1 MKQNINGIKLNL
13 ILVVLLF
20 LFVCSCK
27 DNVKIDRTVE
37 AICIKE
43 ITKHISKNISIS
55 KLIESGYSNL
65 SFYII
70 TNNNETIQSNELI
83 AYADLFLKH
92 GYFNHA
98 QNILNKIGKDSLH
111 LNAKLVRLSIYLNQ
125 MDTVSSKIILH
136 DCEKE
141 INHSK
146 NKSFESII
154 NLKLYQAY
162 HLHNCTNYIDALRTL
177 DTAEVLLKKIPTNY
191 NLVALINR
199 RRGNTFNDL
208 FRKKI
213 TINFSAKQSF
223 RKAMLC
229 YKNELEALNK
239 LKQIDP
245 VRIGLNYNTTGL
257 LYACNKEVQKAIS
270 LQEKALSYFITN
282 KKLNYTLSK
291 HPIYTTITLTQLAES
306 YMHLNP
312 QKIKIIDS
320 LMELNEQ
327 FIKQEFLTSINDSR
341 GSVMN
346 RFYTQR
352 YNDIRISVRLNQNNT
367 STDLLNLSN
376 QTKYQFANFYKS
388 LLNKWGYNYHDT
400 LKEWLILNEIKI
412 LYQQYNWTLNPCIE
426 KHYKTLSKDFSFIG
440 KKAKN
445 PTLKDSDVKT
455 IQDYCKLNQSTYID
469 YQSYGRHWILATF
482 IDSNGLRYYYNIPE
496 LDISHLNLQLKEC
509 IQNNDVSRYEKV
521 AKKITEQLYL
531 NKVNTPNIVICND
544 EYTENVAIEALVN
557 NTGNGISW
565 KNLDYLINSH
575 TFRFIPNYSFLL
587 NNINYNLPIDLGIVF
602 KKEDDKSL
610 PYNKTF
616 RAAIRNIATINCMDN
631 PKVAKPWMH
640 FISHSMSVL
649 FDEYKSLSVKS
660 NYQNS
665 IDKTSVL
672 ILHGCATGG
681 GKIAPSEGLKSI
693 QQQYI
698 YKGVPTIISSYWD
711 ADNLSSSVM
720 FQDLYQNL
728 HTGKSLSS
736 MVRQSKIKIKNYVL
750 HPEWANPIYWANFK
764 ITGSDILLIQ

>member
-1 MKQNINGIKLNL
+1 MQQNKKRIILNVILVIHIIL
-13 ILVVLLF
+13 IL
-20 LFVCSCK
+20 CSCK
-27 DNVKIDRTVE
+27 DNVKVHRNNDMS
-37 AICIKE
+37 CIKE
-43 ITKHISKNISIS
+43 ISKLITKNISIS
-55 KLIESGYSNL
+55 ELIESGYSNL

-70 TNNNETIQSNELI
+70 TNNKETIPINDLI

-92 GYFNHA
+92 GHFNHA
-98 QNILNKIGKDSLH
+98 QNILNKLGKDSLN

-125 MDTVSSKIILH
+125 MDTVSSKLLLH
-136 DCEKE
+136 DYESD
-141 INHSK
+141 INHPK

-154 NLKLYQAY
+154 KLKFFKAY
-162 HLHNCTNYIDALRTL
+162 HLHNSAKYIEALSEL
-177 DTAEVLLKKIPTNY
+177 DTAELLLKKIPANY

-213 TINFSAKQSF
+213 TLNFSTEQSF
-223 RKAMLC
+223 HKAILC
-229 YKNELEALNK
+229 YKNELEALKK
-239 LKQIDP
+239 LKQNDH
-245 VRIGLNYNTTGL
+245 VRLGLNYNTTAL
-257 LYACNKEVQKAIS
+257 LYACNNELNKAIS
-270 LQEKALSYFITN
+270 LQEKALSYFVTSKTPHYI
-282 KKLNYTLSK
+282 LSK
-291 HPIYTTITLTQLAES
+291 QPIYTTITLTQLAES
-306 YMHLNP
+306 HMHLNP
-312 QKIKIIDS
+312 ERMDIIDS
-320 LMELNEQ
+320 LLELNEQ
-327 FIKQEFLTSINDSR
+327 FIKQEFLISINDSR

-352 YNDIRISVRLNQNNT
+352 YNDIRISVRLNQNNV

-388 LLNKWGYNYHDT
+388 LVNMWGHNYHDT
-400 LKEWLILNEIKI
+400 LNEWIILNEIKN
-412 LYQQYNWTLNPCIE
+412 LYQQNNWTLNPCIE
-426 KHYKTLSKDFSFIG
+426 KHYKTLSKDFSFIE
-440 KKAKN
+440 KIVKN
-445 PTLKDSDVKT
+445 TELKDSDVT
-455 IQDYCKLNQSTYID
+455 IIQQYCKLNQSTYID

-496 LDISHLNLQLKEC
+496 LDISYLNLQLKEC
-509 IQNNDVSRYEKV
+509 IQNNDVSEYEKI
-521 AKKITEQLYL
+521 AKKITDQLYL

-544 EYTENVAIEALVN
+544 EYTENIGIEALVKS
-557 NTGNGISW
+557 TSNGYRW
-565 KNLDYLINSH
+565 KNLDYLINTH

-616 RAAIRNIATINCMDN
+616 RANMKNIATIDCIDN
-631 PKVAKPWMH
+631 PKIAKPLMH

-649 FDEYKSLSVKS
+649 FDEYRSLSVKS
-660 NYQNS
+660 NYQES

-672 ILHGCATGG
+672 ILHGCGTGA

-698 YKGVPTIISSYWD
+698 YKGIPTIISSYWD

-728 HTGKSLSS
+728 HAGKSLSS
-736 MVRQSKIKIKNYVL
+736 VVRQSKLKIKNSVL
-750 HPEWANPIYWANFK
+750 HPEWANPTYWANFK
-764 ITGSDILLIQ
+764 ITGRDILFIN